1 MLDRLDS
8 TLETYDA
15 VDAIYSAM
23 DEPGD
28 LVAAL
33 RVLCL
38 AVDAS
43 AARLELLGQS
53 DPLAQTPGYQ
63 EERSTETLTR
73 KGPDGGRYRLCL
85 MTPAAHADQDR
96 LFTHLLRAICLAKR
110 SAQTE
115 DQLSICSDALQQLA
129 VGAVFL
135 DQSGAVTRCAG
146 LARDVLDERSGL
158 VLRRNQVAACNGTD
172 DRNLQSAIRAAL
184 SGPTAEPLTLAISRP
199 SHGRE
204 LGVIVRPLPDG
215 AVILIRDADRGSA
228 PQAAILRQFYGMTR
242 TEAEVASNLSLGLTL
257 DETATAMSI
266 SRNTARAH
274 LRAIFSKSGI
284 TRQTELVRLM
294 LSSAAVLA
302 MSPAA

>member
-1 MLDRLDS
+1 MLDRLDPA
-8 TLETYDA
+8 LGAPDA
-15 VDAIYSAM
+15 VDAIYAAM

-33 RVLCL
+33 QALSC
-38 AVDAS
+38 AIEAS
-43 AARLELLGQS
+43 AARLDLFGQT

-63 EERSTETLTR
+63 EDRSTETLTR
-73 KGPDGGRYRLCL
+73 EGPDGRRYRLSL
-85 MTPAAHADQDR
+85 MTPGAHADQER
-96 LFTHLLRAICLAKR
+96 LFSHLLRAIYLAKR
-110 SAQTE
+110 SARTE
-115 DQLSICSDALQQLA
+115 DQLSICSDALERLA

-146 LARDVLDERSGL
+146 LAREVLDDRSGL
-158 VLRRNQVAACNGTD
+158 VLRRDQVAACNDTD
-172 DRNLQSAIRAAL
+172 DRSLQSAIRTAL
-184 SGPTAEPLTLAISRP
+184 SGTCTEPMTLAISRP
-199 SHGRE
+199 MQERE
-204 LGVIVRPLPDG
+204 LGVIVRPLSDG

-228 PQAAILRQFYGMTR
+228 PQTAILRQFYGMTP

-257 DETATAMSI
+257 DETAAAMSI